1 VNGLLDHKEREE
13 MNRTTTAQQERKAP
27 SQPEPQEGQPPE
39 GASGCLLRVYWML
52 LGNAL
57 VFLCAYLIVQ
67 AGGALTLVDA
77 VYWLAVA
84 GLLGARYV
92 DVRYMEGR
100 TAEGQPA
107 TMRDWQRYR
116 LGVLGASVVLFAAAH
131 AVGCLAR

>member
-1 VNGLLDHKEREE
+1 MDP
-13 MNRTTTAQQERKAP
+13 TTTAQQQRARQPRHEDPNRLERK
-27 SQPEPQEGQPPE
+27 QEREAPE

-67 AGGALTLVDA
+67 ADGALTLVDA

-84 GLLGARYV
+84 GLVGARYV

-116 LGVLGASVVLFAAAH
+116 LGVLGTSAVLWGAVH
-131 AVGCLAR
+131 ALGYLAR